1 MDAITTARGD
11 AAKAVRLDT
20 RPDDTTTTAASGAGI
35 TTSETRAP
43 RLSVNDRA
51 EGGGGRGRGERT
63 KAKPVT
69 SPFPT
74 VRPLKLPPSLYL
86 PTPKAKPTRSQPA
99 ALVGSQVHRL
109 RVAAGVSAV
118 ELTQRSGVSRSML
131 SRIENG
137 QVSPSVE
144 TLDRLASALDVPLS
158 RFFAEQRYRTDFS
171 HVPSGK
177 GLRVER
183 FGAVADYRYELLGHV
198 LSGDLFVE
206 PYLVMLAADAQP
218 HVTFQHPGLKFLYL
232 LSGAVTYRYGPR
244 RVKLRVG
251 DSLLFDATALHGIED
266 LGTEAVSYL
275 SVVFNFRR

>member
-1 MDAITTARGD
+1 MT
-11 AAKAVRLDT
+11 
-20 RPDDTTTTAASGAGI
+20 S
-35 TTSETRAP
+35 SETRSP
-43 RLSVNDRA
+43 RFIANDRA
-51 EGGGGRGRGERT
+51 DGGDRRPRSERT
-63 KAKPVT
+63 RAKQVA

-74 VRPLKLPPSLYL
+74 ARPLRLPPSLYL
-86 PTPKAKPTRSQPA
+86 PTPKAKPTRSKPA
-99 ALVGSQVHRL
+99 ALVGTQVHHL

-118 ELTQRSGVSRSML
+118 ALSRRSGVSRSML

-144 TLDRLASALDVPLS
+144 TLDRLANALEVPLS

-198 LSGDLFVE
+198 LSGNLFVE
-206 PYLVMLAADAQP
+206 PYLVILEAEAKPQ
-218 HVTFQHPGLKFLYL
+218 VTFQHPGLKFLYL
-232 LSGAVTYRYGPR
+232 LSGDVSYRYGPR

-266 LGTEAVSYL
+266 IGTLPVSYL
-275 SVVFNFRR
+275 SVVFTLRG